1 MDPRVREHAEIIVE
15 HCADIQ
21 QGGQVLLN
29 VPSEAEDL
37 AVALHEEIGKRGAY
51 PVRAAHFR
59 GESRAQRAFLR
70 AMNPE
75 DYDDAPE
82 VGVKMAEAAD
92 VQRAHE
98 IERAGS
104 DGCPG

>member
-15 HCADIQ
+15 HCADIR
-21 QGGQVLLN
+21 QGDEVLLN

-51 PVRAAHFR
+51 PVRAAHSR

-70 AMNPE
+70 AMDPE
-75 DYDDAPE
+75 EYDGPPE
-82 VGVKMAEAAD
+82 MA
-92 VQRAHE
+92 
-98 IERAGS
+98 
-104 DGCPG
+104 